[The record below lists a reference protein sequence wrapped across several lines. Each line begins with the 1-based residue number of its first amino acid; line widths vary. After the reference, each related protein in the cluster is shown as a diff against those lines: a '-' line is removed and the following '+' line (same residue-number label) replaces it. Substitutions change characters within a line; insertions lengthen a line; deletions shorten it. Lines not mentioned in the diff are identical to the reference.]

1 MARRPGGCGLTIPV
15 SSSPLGVLAGPQRFF
30 EARMCRYCNPS
41 SSGCLSLVFSD
52 RGGSLPLAVRFASP
66 ISFTFPC
73 LACNVNVNCK
83 LEEIVMN

>member
-15 SSSPLGVLAGPQRFF
+15 SSSPLGVLAECVVIATRLFRDVYRWCFRTEVVLFF
-30 EARMCRYCNPS
+30 PGFASFRW
-41 SSGCLSLVFSD
+41 
-52 RGGSLPLAVRFASP
+52 LAVRFASP